1 MRAGCSLRRL
11 SLSSHTKFS
20 GGHTGGVT
28 PDPIPNSEVKA
39 SWADGT
45 AGDTL
50 WESKSPPELFF
61 VDTALHESVGLFA
74 LCKYA
79 GPAAPFEV
87 QGRSFVLPIEE
98 RGFGVT
104 INVGI
109 DVCFTVSQR

>member
-1 MRAGCSLRRL
+1 MGSETLVSLE
-11 SLSSHTKFS
+11 SHNFS

-61 VDTALHESVGLFA
+61 VVTALHNRVGLFA
-74 LCKYA
+74 LLKLRA
-79 GPAAPFEV
+79 LPAPFGV
-87 QGRSFVLPIEE
+87 QGRSFALPIEQ
-98 RGFGVT
+98 RAFALLLVWA
-104 INVGI
+104 I
-109 DVCFTVSQR
+109 DVCFTVSQ

>member
-1 MRAGCSLRRL
+1 MNESGSSSTFADAL
-11 SLSSHTKFS
+11 SLLSHTKFS

-61 VDTALHESVGLFA
+61 VEQP
-74 LCKYA
+74 Y
-79 GPAAPFEV
+79 
-87 QGRSFVLPIEE
+87 
-98 RGFGVT
+98 T
-104 INVGI
+104 IV
-109 DVCFTVSQR
+109 

>member
-1 MRAGCSLRRL
+1 MRAAVPYVCDAL
-11 SLSSHTKFS
+11 SLLSHTKFS

-61 VDTALHESVGLFA
+61 VETALHLCVGLFA
-74 LCKYA
+74 LFEYA
-79 GPAAPFEV
+79 VLCNAVRGYK
-87 QGRSFVLPIEE
+87 GRRSVVPRTRRI
-98 RGFGVT
+98 
-104 INVGI
+104 
-109 DVCFTVSQR
+109 